1 MNKHIKDI
9 SDRKQPDTIENEKK
23 PFNKKQYR
31 LKKYSNKYKSMF
43 RNCASNKVIYVQV
56 RFNIF
61 ANII

>member
-1 MNKHIKDI
+1 MKKCIKDI
-9 SDRKQPDTIENEKK
+9 SDRKQSDTINNEKK

-31 LKKYSNKYKSMF
+31 LKKYSNKYKGMF
-43 RNCASNKVIYVQV
+43 QNCASNIVIYVQV